1 MTPANERHRGGGLMS
16 TRTQLSLFIC
26 CAFVP
31 LMRKKN
37 CCHGSTHCIS
47 TEGARLFF
55 LVLFSTFS
63 LKCPSWEGGP
73 SLPSLN
79 QVPAVTRS
87 HCLIHESF
95 FFLIYVPDAFWQKK
109 KQTKVAQLQLVHPFA
124 ALRPDTP
131 SQPFPCCLERSQ
143 NSVFIFYL

>member
-1 MTPANERHRGGGLMS
+1 M
-16 TRTQLSLFIC
+16 
-26 CAFVP
+26 
-31 LMRKKN
+31 
-37 CCHGSTHCIS
+37 
-47 TEGARLFF
+47 ARLFF

-73 SLPSLN
+73 SLPSLD

-109 KQTKVAQLQLVHPFA
+109 KNRLKWHNCSLSIPLLPSDQIRHHSPLPVVWKGVRTVFSYSICENSDLFSVGFLKVQFSLAATLQF
-124 ALRPDTP
+124 
-131 SQPFPCCLERSQ
+131 
-143 NSVFIFYL
+143 SVVFQRE